1 MPEEGIGQAKQS
13 DRVDGV
19 DKVGWL
25 ALGSIKINFRIQG
38 WGPLS

>member
-19 DKVGWL
+19 DKVGCWHS
-25 ALGSIKINFRIQG
+25 ALSK
-38 WGPLS
+38 